1 LEAPVRYDLDQ
12 AVAHITMDDG
22 KVNVLSP
29 RMLGELNGAL
39 DRATSDGAGAVVVRG
54 REGVFSA
61 GFDLPTLRGGG
72 TEALAMLQSG
82 FELAERILSFPLPV
96 AMGCTGHAIAM
107 GAFLLLSGDYR
118 VGVDGLYRITANEVA
133 IGLTLPRAAIEICRQ
148 RLSPAAFNRA
158 TILAEVFSPDDAVVA
173 GFLDR
178 TVEAP
183 GLSNEIAG
191 LAAQMVALDTAAHA
205 ATKLRAR
212 SLALQAI
219 RKAIEEDMAE
229 FAPA

>member
-1 LEAPVRYDLDQ
+1 MEAPVRYDLDQ

-82 FELAERILSFPLPV
+82 FELA
-96 AMGCTGHAIAM
+96 
-107 GAFLLLSGDYR
+107 
-118 VGVDGLYRITANEVA
+118 
-133 IGLTLPRAAIEICRQ
+133 
-148 RLSPAAFNRA
+148 
-158 TILAEVFSPDDAVVA
+158 
-173 GFLDR
+173 
-178 TVEAP
+178 
-183 GLSNEIAG
+183 
-191 LAAQMVALDTAAHA
+191 
-205 ATKLRAR
+205 
-212 SLALQAI
+212 
-219 RKAIEEDMAE
+219 
-229 FAPA
+229 